1 MNEDKSSAKKVNR
14 ILISMQEG
22 VAEPEWLSN
31 IEPFMLKVMKMLHF
45 KREEVSVMFCNDAY
59 IQELNKNYRQI
70 DSATD
75 VLSFENDEFYKD
87 EEGKWKC
94 VGDIAISLDML
105 PVNAQYFEVD
115 NNNELKRLLVHG
127 LLHLNG
133 YDHGEEHIE
142 KGVTP
147 HCKMLK
153 KQEKL
158 LLKIK
163 DEVIIK

>member
-1 MNEDKSSAKKVNR
+1 MKRKKMKNR
-14 ILISMQEG
+14 ILVSMYEG
-22 VAEPEWLSN
+22 VEAPQWFDN
-31 IEPFMLKVMKMLHF
+31 IEPFMQFIMKKLHF
-45 KREEVSVMFCNDAY
+45 NHEEVSVMFCNDAY
-59 IQELNKNYRQI
+59 IQELNKQYRQI

-75 VLSFENDEFYKD
+75 VLSFENDDVYKD

-94 VGDIAISLDML
+94 VGDIVISLDML
-105 PVNAQYFEVD
+105 PVNAKYFDED
-115 NNNELKRLLVHG
+115 NNSELKRLLVHG

-142 KGVTP
+142 KGKTP
-147 HCKMLK
+147 ECKMLI

-163 DEVIIK
+163 DEKIIK